1 MAININIQNKVVPDI
16 SMGSIVR
23 SRFLGKDVLSMIVY
37 DRDNH
42 YYRLLDLKSGY
53 VRGQADFVKEL
64 VKEHELEFVTNEAD
78 MTLYNVENKDN
89 NKEEK

>member
-1 MAININIQNKVVPDI
+1 MAINIKIKNRVVPDI

-64 VKEHELEFVTNEAD
+64 VSEHKLEFVTNEAD
-78 MTLYNVENKDN
+78 ITLYDVDNKN